1 MKIKK
6 ISFPK
11 ILKGIKM
18 KTCLAITFAFLLL
31 TSTLTEA
38 QSYRN
43 STYFSGHFGA
53 RTSTLN
59 SRGQEGGLNA
69 SFGAGFGFPIYKNL
83 SFYSKVTYFLNDD
96 FTTFDDPQLLS
107 SDFQLFNNT
116 QLVNGSFSQLIMN
129 AGLQYNIRVSEEINF
144 GFNGGFT
151 YSLINQDARLS
162 NGQIISN
169 ITNEGVYGYFGGGF
183 VEKRFADE
191 NFALFAEA
199 QYNYIDGSAIYFRDR
214 FSGTNVT
221 IGGRYYLSRF

>member
-1 MKIKK
+1 
-6 ISFPK
+6 
-11 ILKGIKM
+11 M
-18 KTCLAITFAFLLL
+18 KTLINTIVILIVVSFVNLD
-31 TSTLTEA
+31 A

-59 SRGQEGGLNA
+59 SRGQDSGLNA

-96 FTTFDDPQLLS
+96 FTTFEVPQFFS
-107 SDFQLFNNT
+107 SEFQLFNNT

-129 AGLQYNIRVSEEINF
+129 AGLQYNIRISEEVNL

-162 NGQIISN
+162 NGQILSN
-169 ITNEGVYGYFGGGF
+169 ITNEGVFGYFGGGF
-183 VEKRFADE
+183 IEKRFEDE
-191 NFALFAEA
+191 NFAMFAEA

-221 IGGRYYLSRF
+221 IGGRYYLSSY